1 MVASSTP
8 DLLAKFHNVNMGE
21 VASVIKAL
29 SCESCARYV
38 CNAMHCKSKCRDCCE
53 IDFVTEQIELPDDDS
68 THSVEVDGCCEA
80 RKV

>member
-38 CNAMHCKSKCRDCCE
+38 CNAMRCQSKCRDCCE
-53 IDFVTEQIELPDDDS
+53 IDFVTEEIDLPDDDS
-68 THSVEVDGCCEA
+68 TYSVEVNGCCETHKA
-80 RKV
+80 